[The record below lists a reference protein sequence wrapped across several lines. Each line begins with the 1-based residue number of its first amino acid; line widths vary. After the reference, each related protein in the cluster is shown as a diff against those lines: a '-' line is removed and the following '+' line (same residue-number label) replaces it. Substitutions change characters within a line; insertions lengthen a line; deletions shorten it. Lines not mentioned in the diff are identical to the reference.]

1 MKIAN
6 RKLVLRIERAGRT
19 ICIFQFAICNSLS
32 LPLSILS
39 KQIWLAPILNS
50 NRQRLI
56 ERSAEMLARHGAGS
70 FFYLAA
76 SRPLLDAVI
85 SGLLDGNTNRGVW
98 GTLPVFL
105 FRGFAR
111 HLLATAVD
119 DATGLPISPRIPI
132 DRDELPLKRSLI
144 SRVMLRLLNKG
155 KLKALAPLAHREGC
169 VNTVAKLIGE
179 IQRAAKSPSE
189 FAAIVEARARDIY
202 QAGETV
208 SAIPRQI
215 DFDREIA
222 LIYAG
227 YQAALDRSQ
236 LTEDDADQ
244 LRALDALRGELE
256 DRRVRL
262 PWLLE
267 IKLLVLDGFFDFTPA
282 QGEMLRLLIPSIPDV
297 IINLN
302 RDERN
307 AEIFRPFDA
316 TIAQLNSIANF
327 ESVVDT
333 GVAAVAESLVPL
345 RERLFNS
352 SPIESVLESDA
363 ENKARET
370 NITLLECADRQTE
383 IRTIAK
389 RIKRLV
395 LQEGYELSEI
405 ALVVRELA
413 SYTEVIG
420 RVFEEESV
428 PCSLEQRMRLADVP
442 AARAALKFF
451 ELLMRLAREGVTTLK
466 ASEVAGLVKSGYFR
480 LSEVELDALRARF
493 NQEDSHLL
501 DAAGFRR
508 GPSDTNVGQWD
519 PDELENVIAFVG
531 AELRIDNWL
540 RRANKLT
547 AQLRDP
553 KSEAHL
559 TKDLEDEGD
568 LDDASAA
575 PSVDDTFSAQKR
587 RTEWVEPVDIPLPG
601 SERRPKPAR
610 ELHPALIAW
619 SALAVGRLAQ
629 LITGI
634 PREAKSAGELRNV
647 VMGLLD
653 QLQFADEVAG
663 SRDDLSDRQL
673 PALTLDLRALEGLR
687 RALSAAARS
696 IVSSEDAVSTDDV
709 PFTVTLA
716 TLLEETMRCARAQS
730 LMIGSSDPGGL
741 KVLEV
746 TDIRGLRFRA
756 LFIAGLVEGGFPLRA
771 SRDWIYPHEERE
783 RLKQYGLTLEDISPN
798 TLLKEEHY
806 FYQAACRATERLY
819 LSRPA
824 VLEDGS
830 ETVASYY
837 IEELARAIGTERVKK
852 ETVRRDFDGRTMFE
866 SSRQSELA
874 TLLIRQEERLRHRA
888 QSRGNYPK
896 ALVERLITEA
906 GKSGILSDDARRRVA
921 IERQRGGR
929 GFGKFDGVIGDAS
942 LLARIG
948 KRYGAGHVFSASELS
963 LYGRCPFKYFAEK
976 VLKLEPRGEA
986 ALDLTALD
994 AGSLLHETLRRF
1006 FEMHR
1011 GQRLADCDRLELRR
1025 ELRRIADDV
1034 FDAHECAVPPLNPQV
1049 WQIDR
1054 EIRKLLLE
1062 QVLEYELMIQKQTSS
1077 KDVRPAY
1084 FELSFGMPGV
1094 EADPGSTERRLD
1106 LRRDSDNE
1114 KVEVRGQIDRVDIA
1128 LDGTVIAY
1136 DYKLSRGANLDDMK
1150 EGRALQLHIY
1160 LSALEQLFLPGSE
1173 IAGGGYYTMKGTQ
1186 PRRNAGLYRAAM
1198 QEYTAIGKKTSS
1210 TLSDSEWN
1218 RIRDEMQ
1225 SRIWEFVDGI
1235 REGRFQVQPSAPD
1248 KSCPHCDYSVVCR
1261 YERFR
1266 IQRKEVGERGGADQL
1281 KIER

>member
-1 MKIAN
+1 MA
-6 RKLVLRIERAGRT
+6 
-19 ICIFQFAICNSLS
+19 
-32 LPLSILS
+32 
-39 KQIWLAPILNS
+39 KQIWLAPILSN

-56 ERSAEMLARHGAGS
+56 ERCSEALAADGSGS
-70 FFYLAA
+70 FLYLAA
-76 SRPLLDAVI
+76 SRPLLDVVSA
-85 SGLLDGNTNRGVW
+85 GLLDGDSVRGVW

-119 DATGLPISPRIPI
+119 DETGLPLSPRIPI

-144 SRVMLRLLNKG
+144 SRVMLRLLSDG
-155 KLKALAPLAHREGC
+155 KLKALGPLAHREGC

-208 SAIPRQI
+208 SAIPRQV

-222 LIYAG
+222 LIYAA
-227 YQAALDRSQ
+227 YQESLDRFQ

-244 LRALDALRGELE
+244 LRALDALRGEL
-256 DRRVRL
+256 DGRRVRL

-316 TIAQLNSIANF
+316 TIDQLSSIANF

-333 GVAAVAESLVPL
+333 GVAAVAESLVRL
-345 RERLFNS
+345 REHLFNS

-363 ENKARET
+363 ENKASET

-395 LQEGYELSEI
+395 LLEGYELSEI

-480 LSEVELDALRARF
+480 LSEVELDTLRARF

-508 GPSDTNVGQWD
+508 GSFDTNVGQWD

-619 SALAVGRLAQ
+619 SALAVGRLAH

-634 PREAKSAGELRNV
+634 PREAKSAGELRNT

-673 PALTLDLRALEGLR
+673 PALTLDLRGLEGLR

-696 IVSSEDAVSTDDV
+696 IVSSEDAVSADDI

-746 TDIRGLRFRA
+746 TDIRGLRFRG

-798 TLLKEEHY
+798 TLFKEEHY

-852 ETVRRDFDGRTMFE
+852 ETVRRDFDGRTLFE
-866 SSRQSELA
+866 SSRKSELA

-888 QSRGNYPK
+888 QNRGNYPGV
-896 ALVERLITEA
+896 LIDRLISEA
-906 GKSGILSDDARRRVA
+906 CEKGYLRDAARRRIT
-921 IERQRGGR
+921 IERERGGR
-929 GFGKFDGVIGDAS
+929 SFGKFDGVIGDVS
-942 LLARIG
+942 LLAGLG

-963 LYGRCPFKYFAEK
+963 LYGRCPFKFFAEK
-976 VLKLEPRGEA
+976 VLRLEPRGEA

-1011 GQRLADCDRLELRR
+1011 GQRLADCDRMKLRR
-1025 ELRRIADDV
+1025 ELRGVADQV
-1034 FDAHECAVPPLNPQV
+1034 FDEHQRAVPPLNPQV

-1084 FELSFGMPGV
+1084 FELAFGMPGV
-1094 EADPGSTERRLD
+1094 EADPQSTEQRLE
-1106 LRRDSDNE
+1106 LRRDSDDE

-1186 PRRNAGLYRAAM
+1186 PRRNAGLYRADM
-1198 QEYTAIGKKTSS
+1198 HEYTAVGKKTSS

-1235 REGRFQVQPSAPD
+1235 REGRFQVHPSAPD
-1248 KSCPHCDYSVVCR
+1248 KSCPHCDYSAVCR

-1266 IQRKEVGERGGADQL
+1266 IQRKQGGGAL
-1281 KIER
+1281 